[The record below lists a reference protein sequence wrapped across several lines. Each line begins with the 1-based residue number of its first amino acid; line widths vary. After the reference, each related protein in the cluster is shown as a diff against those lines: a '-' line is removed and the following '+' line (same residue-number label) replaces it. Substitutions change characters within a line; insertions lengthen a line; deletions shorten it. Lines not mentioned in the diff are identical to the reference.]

1 MSTEPDADAA
11 RAQVEAQLARSTPEP
26 PRAGDAESTA
36 TRTARPSRWV
46 LVGLISLIV
55 LSAFESLAIMTAMPL
70 VTADLEGANA
80 YALAFSAPIAAGV
93 IGMILAGDWADRRG
107 PRAPLYA
114 AVIALTVGLLI
125 AGLAPT
131 MPVFIGGRI
140 IQGIGGGA
148 ITVPIYVIV
157 ARVYPEERHPR
168 IFASFAAA
176 WVVPSLVGPVI
187 AGAVAETLGW
197 RWVFLGVV
205 ALVAAALAMVG
216 VALRGRLTDAA
227 STAPRWTPVRLGWSV
242 LAASAVLALTLTAE
256 LDGLLRWAVAIVA
269 VAVAILALRPL
280 VPTGTLRSA
289 WGLPSVVLVR
299 LLMAAAFFGAEA
311 YVPYLLQKQYDYPAA
326 FAGLALTGAGVAW
339 AFGSYLQGRAGNGIA
354 SADVVRWGAT
364 GLFAGIVVV
373 GATSAMH
380 LPPWLAIGG
389 WVLAGV
395 GMGFGYPRLSV
406 LTLEYSDLGNQGA
419 NSSALAIADALG
431 AAAALA
437 ATALAV
443 VTAAGTDAASASP
456 SQTSAGFTAA
466 FVVAAACGLAAV
478 VLGAR
483 VRRRQ
488 P

>member
-1 MSTEPDADAA
+1 MSSDTESSA
-11 RAQVEAQLARSTPEP
+11 EAEALRPRTPPEP
-26 PRAGDAESTA
+26 QRPEAGTTPIAA
-36 TRTARPSRWV
+36 APSPWV

-70 VTADLEGANA
+70 VTADLDGANA

-125 AGLAPT
+125 AGLAPS

-176 WVVPSLVGPVI
+176 WVLPSLIGPVI
-187 AGAVAETLGW
+187 AGSVAESVGW

-205 ALVAAALAMVG
+205 ALVVAALAMVG
-216 VALRGRLTDAA
+216 IALRGRLTDAA
-227 STAPRWTPVRLGWSV
+227 GTAPRWTPVRLGWSV
-242 LAASAVLALTLTAE
+242 LAAAAVLALTLTAE
-256 LDGLLRWAVAIVA
+256 LDGALRWIVA
-269 VAVAILALRPL
+269 VVAVVVAAVALIPL
-280 VPTGTLRSA
+280 VPPGTLRSA

-311 YVPYLLQKQYDYPAA
+311 YVPYLLVKQYDYTAA

-339 AFGSYLQGRAGNGIA
+339 ALGSHLQGRAGYRIA

-364 GLFAGIVVV
+364 GLFAGIVIV
-373 GATSAMH
+373 GVTSALH
-380 LPPWLAIGG
+380 LSPFLAIGG
-389 WVLAGV
+389 WVAAGV

-406 LTLEYSDLGNQGA
+406 LTLEYSDVGNQGA

-443 VTAAGTDAASASP
+443 VTAAGTSAEEASAAQS
-456 SQTSAGFTAA
+456 SAGFTAA
-466 FVVAAACGLAAV
+466 FAVAAACGFAALL
-478 VLGAR
+478 LGAR
-483 VRRRQ
+483 VRRR
-488 P
+488 